1 MYVHMHLNVY
11 THRES
16 KYSSTSWPKDID
28 PFDSSDTS
36 SGAPLLQI
44 LITVYIYK
52 YVSVLDHAH
61 SPAKKKSSSV
71 EVSHLQLNNLTTH
84 LGYIDGKC
92 YHTWQH
98 HGSYGIYTSTMDN
111 NNQVS
116 SIQLFR

>member
-1 MYVHMHLNVY
+1 VWNVY

-44 LITVYIYK
+44 LISASIYIYK

-61 SPAKKKSSSV
+61 SPAKKQIFICGSV
-71 EVSHLQLNNLTTH
+71 PFTVE
-84 LGYIDGKC
+84 
-92 YHTWQH
+92 
-98 HGSYGIYTSTMDN
+98 
-111 NNQVS
+111 
-116 SIQLFR
+116 

>member
-1 MYVHMHLNVY
+1 MYICAYVCAYASECLH

-52 YVSVLDHAH
+52 Y
-61 SPAKKKSSSV
+61 
-71 EVSHLQLNNLTTH
+71 T
-84 LGYIDGKC
+84 
-92 YHTWQH
+92 
-98 HGSYGIYTSTMDN
+98 
-111 NNQVS
+111 
-116 SIQLFR
+116 